1 VTGEHQGGQARRSGS
16 LGTTQ
21 DPDPGTD
28 NERDRFYVLIS
39 TAYANGRRATLPETR
54 GKAACS
60 EVSWKHRDHQKRQS
74 DIKPEYWVAVGADV
88 SIPPLLWPASRRS
101 ISDDPL
107 RASRDETARQAAKDA
122 AQPMLWVDTRGV
134 DGPNQA
140 LALLLGNSRP
150 SIARNVKVSFDP
162 TPPSTLDIK
171 VVEILKQGIG
181 SLPPGRTMKWA
192 LVAVQTRATG
202 TRTRRTR
209 YGSQQDGH
217 SAQ

>member
-21 DPDPGTD
+21 DPGPGTD

-101 ISDDPL
+101 MSDDPL
-107 RASRDETARQAAKDA
+107 RHRVTKQQGRPPKMRLSRCCGSILAVSMGQTKHWRCYLET
-122 AQPMLWVDTRGV
+122 PG
-134 DGPNQA
+134 QA
-140 LALLLGNSRP
+140 LP
-150 SIARNVKVSFDP
+150 
-162 TPPSTLDIK
+162 
-171 VVEILKQGIG
+171 
-181 SLPPGRTMKWA
+181 
-192 LVAVQTRATG
+192 AT
-202 TRTRRTR
+202 
-209 YGSQQDGH
+209 
-217 SAQ
+217 